1 MVYEIIWN
9 VDRCENSFF
18 SFYVIE
24 SSAIGRRA
32 SLRSQQRNED
42 LFFTNTSPTKL
53 IEPSLFDKYEISVV
67 DFFLFFLFY
76 LLKTLFEQEVIL
88 IIVFNLILMVYV
100 SKSFDFN

>member
-1 MVYEIIWN
+1 MWKW
-9 VDRCENSFF
+9 FF

-67 DFFLFFLFY
+67 DFFFFLFY
-76 LLKTLFEQEVIL
+76 LLKILFEQEVIL

-100 SKSFDFN
+100 SKYFDFN

>member
-1 MVYEIIWN
+1 MWKW
-9 VDRCENSFF
+9 FF

-67 DFFLFFLFY
+67 DFFLFFVL
-76 LLKTLFEQEVIL
+76 
-88 IIVFNLILMVYV
+88 FNLILMVYV